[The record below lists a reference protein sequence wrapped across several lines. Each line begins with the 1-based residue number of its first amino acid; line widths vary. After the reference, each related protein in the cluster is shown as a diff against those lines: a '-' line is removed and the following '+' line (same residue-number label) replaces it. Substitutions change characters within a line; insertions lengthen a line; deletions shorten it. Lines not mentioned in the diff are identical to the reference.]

1 VLLRGVEVSYFHS
14 VIEIARNLHSYFYGV
29 QSIGW
34 DITVTP
40 EGPIFIEGN
49 DDWGDVLPDVQREL
63 QGQSSVDV
71 FNDMMS

>member
-34 DITVTP
+34 DITVTS